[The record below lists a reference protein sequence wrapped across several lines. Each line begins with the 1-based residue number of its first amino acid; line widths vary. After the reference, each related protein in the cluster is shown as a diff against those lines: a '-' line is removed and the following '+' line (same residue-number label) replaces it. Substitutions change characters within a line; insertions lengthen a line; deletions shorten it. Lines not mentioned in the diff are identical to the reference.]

1 MPYKNLQK
9 LPKQH
14 QRVGNKLRKIQLKRS
29 KFATP
34 DGPAFDSR
42 QSSKR
47 KSKTPTK
54 IDSKIL

>member
-34 DGPAFDSR
+34 DGTAFHAGRSGV
-42 QSSKR
+42 
-47 KSKTPTK
+47 
-54 IDSKIL
+54 